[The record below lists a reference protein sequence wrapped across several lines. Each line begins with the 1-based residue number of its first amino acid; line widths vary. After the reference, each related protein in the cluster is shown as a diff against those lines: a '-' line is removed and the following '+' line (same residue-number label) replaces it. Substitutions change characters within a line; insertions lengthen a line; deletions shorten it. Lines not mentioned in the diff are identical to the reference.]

1 MFSIIVACSIF
12 YKPILLTDFLKENN
26 SRVDFNR
33 ALSADT
39 LREFEKSI
47 KGIMVEPTNLTIK
60 RRCIVRGLTRTA
72 SETTFTR
79 IDEKNNESMISVAEY
94 FHSTKRPLM

>member
-1 MFSIIVACSIF
+1 MA
-12 YKPILLTDFLKENN
+12 DFLVENN

-33 ALSADT
+33 ALTADT

-47 KGIMVEPTNLTIK
+47 KGIMVEPTHLTIK
-60 RRCIVRGLTRTA
+60 RRYIVKGLTRTA

-79 IDEKNNESMISVAEY
+79 IDEKNNESVISVAEY
-94 FHSTKRPLM
+94 FRSTKRPLM